1 MAMNR
6 FSCRRGRT
14 SLALGK
20 NSMYRWPQWWQTM
33 AKQAALRSLP
43 SSASTFTKPQ
53 SIWNASPGS
62 VL

>member
-1 MAMNR
+1 
-6 FSCRRGRT
+6 
-14 SLALGK
+14 
-20 NSMYRWPQWWQTM
+20 MYRWPQWWQTM